1 MMSKFFSEKFKN
13 LAPYTPGEQPKER
26 EYIKLNT
33 NESPFPPSQ
42 KAIEFATKASSKL
55 NLYPDPDC
63 KELTKAVANYLGV
76 NNENI
81 LLTNG
86 SDEILNFA
94 FMAYC
99 DKKVKAIFPDITYGF
114 YKVFAQINNVSY
126 LEIPL
131 REDFSIC
138 VDDYIERQGT
148 VFIANPNAPT
158 GINLPLCEI
167 ERLVSKN
174 QDRIVVIDEAYVDF
188 GGESAIKLIDKY
200 PNLIVTGTFSKSRS
214 MAGARLGYGVAS
226 KEIIADLTAIKYST
240 NPYNINSMTA
250 LAGIGSIL
258 DNDYFLDNCKKICD
272 NREWTKNQ
280 LIELGFSVLDSKAN
294 FLFAKHPK
302 ISGKDLYLKLK
313 ENGIL
318 VRHFDKERIK
328 EYNRISVGSF
338 EQMQTLV
345 STIKDILEK

>member
-1 MMSKFFSEKFKN
+1 
-13 LAPYTPGEQPKER
+13 
-26 EYIKLNT
+26 
-33 NESPFPPSQ
+33 
-42 KAIEFATKASSKL
+42 
-55 NLYPDPDC
+55 
-63 KELTKAVANYLGV
+63 
-76 NNENI
+76 
-81 LLTNG
+81 
-86 SDEILNFA
+86 
-94 FMAYC
+94 MAYC
-99 DKKVKAIFPDITYGF
+99 DDNRPAIFADITYGF
-114 YKVFAQINNVSY
+114 YKVFAELNRVKY
-126 LEIPL
+126 EEIPL

-148 VFIANPNAPT
+148 VFIANPNAQT

-188 GGESAIKLIDKY
+188 GGESARKLIDKY

-258 DNDYFLDNCKKICD
+258 DNDYFLDNCKKVCS

-313 ENGIL
+313 DKGIL
-318 VRHFDKERIK
+318 VRHFDKDKIK
-328 EYNRISVGSF
+328 EYNRITIGDAK
-338 EQMQTLV
+338 EMQAFV
-345 STIKDILEK
+345 NAVKSILEEVQ